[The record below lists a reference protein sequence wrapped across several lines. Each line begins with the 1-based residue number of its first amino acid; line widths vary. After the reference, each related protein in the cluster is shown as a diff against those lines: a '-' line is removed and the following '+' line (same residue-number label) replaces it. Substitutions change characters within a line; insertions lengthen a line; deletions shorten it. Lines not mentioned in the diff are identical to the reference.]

1 MANRRLLVSLLVSSL
16 AMPGAVSGSAA
27 GSWPVDGMWTA
38 SSDGLA
44 GQLTIVIKT
53 RGTAVCGE
61 GRQGQAG
68 LESAPLSLSGTYLAP
83 TLQLKLK
90 SPEGLVWSLTATVT
104 GRETMNGLLTWPTG
118 TVQPL
123 AFVRP

>member
-1 MANRRLLVSLLVSSL
+1 MAHRRLLVTALLML
-16 AMPGAVSGSAA
+16 GAVSGRAA
-27 GSWPVDGMWTA
+27 GSWPVDGTWTA

-53 RGTAVCGE
+53 RGTAVAGE

-68 LESAPLSLSGTYLAP
+68 MEGAPLVLSGTYLAP

-90 SPEGLVWSLTATVT
+90 SPEGLVWSLRATVT
-104 GRETMNGLLTWPTG
+104 GRETMNGVLTWPTG

>member
-1 MANRRLLVSLLVSSL
+1 MANKRLLMSSLLMLGAMSSST
-16 AMPGAVSGSAA
+16 SGTL
-27 GSWPVDGMWTA
+27 PVDGIWTA

-53 RGTAVCGE
+53 HGTAVTGG
-61 GRQGQAG
+61 GRQSQGG
-68 LESAPLSLSGTYLAP
+68 MEGAPLVLSGTYLAP

-90 SPEGLVWSLTATVT
+90 SPESLVWSLTATVT
-104 GRETMNGLLTWPTG
+104 GRETMNGVLTWPTG

-123 AFVRP
+123 TFVRP